1 MRLPLLLSVLALA
14 ATAQQVKLP
23 PFTRTVLPNGAT
35 VDLMPRPG
43 LPLVGF
49 RVLLRGG
56 GEAEPADKAG
66 LSAVTA
72 ALLRRGTSKRTADQF
87 SGELDSLG
95 GAFDVSAND
104 LATILNAEFLKKDF
118 DAALDLVSDAILH
131 PTFPEPEVK
140 KLLAQRVEGAKT
152 VKDNPGAAVGLY
164 FRSFYFGAGHPYGRI
179 TDEASLARITREDIL
194 AYQRRLYAG
203 KNLTLIVTGDFD
215 PAVAGPAIARALEPM
230 PAGELYPWIADTPVP
245 RPSESRLVLVDKP
258 DATQTYFQIGQPGIT
273 RKDPDRV
280 TLLLLNTL
288 FGGRFTSML
297 NQELRTDTGLTYGA
311 ASQLQQSR
319 LTGVIAINTYTKTET
334 TERAIA
340 LALDIL
346 KRLHDTG
353 ITAEQLSSVKMYV
366 KGLYPRQAL
375 ETADQLANVLGEIE
389 LYGLNRGEVD
399 DLFSSIDAVTLERAN
414 VAARKYYRPDNLT
427 FALVGNAKA
436 IRESVKRFAPRM
448 IEVDIR
454 QPGFTV
460 AR

>member
-1 MRLPLLLSVLALA
+1 MRVALLVSILTFGAGA
-14 ATAQQVKLP
+14 QVKLP
-23 PFTRTVLPNGAT
+23 PFTRTVLPNGVT
-35 VDLMPRPG
+35 LDLMPRPG

-87 SGELDSLG
+87 SAELDALG

-104 LATILNAEFLKKDF
+104 LATIVNAEFLKKDF
-118 DAALDLVSDAILH
+118 DAGLDLVADAILH
-131 PTFPEPEVK
+131 PTFPEAEVK

-152 VKDNPGAAVGLY
+152 IKDNPGAAVGLY
-164 FRSFYFGAGHPYGRI
+164 FRSFYFGSGHPYGRI

-194 AYQRRLYAG
+194 AYQRRFYAG
-203 KNLTLIVTGDFD
+203 KNLTLIVTGEFD
-215 PAVAGPAIARALEPM
+215 PAAAGPAIARALGAM
-230 PAGELYPWIADTPVP
+230 PPGEAYSWIAETSVP
-245 RPSESRLVLVDKP
+245 RPSESRLLLVDKP

-273 RKDPDRV
+273 RKDPDRI

-311 ASQLQQSR
+311 SSQLQQSR
-319 LTGVIAINTYTKTET
+319 LTGVIAISTYTKTET
-334 TERAIA
+334 TERAIS

-346 KRLHDTG
+346 KRLHDNG
-353 ITAEQLSSVKMYV
+353 ITAEQLSSVKTYV

-375 ETADQLANVLGEIE
+375 ETSDQLANVLGDIE

-399 DLFSSIDAVTLERAN
+399 DLFSSIDGVTLERAN
-414 VAARKYYRPDNLT
+414 AAAKKYYRTNSLT

-448 IEVDIR
+448 IEVDVR
-454 QPGFTV
+454 QPGFAV